1 MQDLNEDIRD
11 VIDELFIKS
20 AQAQDAGDMVLA
32 VQLAEQ
38 AWKQLPE
45 PKFEWDVSKS
55 FAHSVAETYRDA
67 KLFDKALAVMQTL
80 LILALL
86 KIIKMALDL
95 YWLQFITIKVILMRQ
110 KNGLLLRI
118 KYQKVVVLKKNRKS
132 ILNFIN
138 QSSF

>member
-80 LILALL
+80 FDSGTVKDYQDGPRFILATIYYHQGNFNEAKKWFAIAD
-86 KIIKMALDL
+86 KISKGRCFKEEPQE
-95 YWLQFITIKVILMRQ
+95 YFKF
-110 KNGLLLRI
+110 
-118 KYQKVVVLKKNRKS
+118 YKS
-132 ILNFIN
+132 K
-138 QSSF
+138 